1 MKFPVRKLWV
11 GFCLLGIAS
20 AALAQMPADKLPAL
34 LKAAST
40 APKTVVKN
48 GVLSAAQ
55 LHALQSQFQAVEEAR
70 RALVRSPG
78 WAVSA
83 QFIRPANQLRR
94 LGLALPPAP
103 PVNAAAVEKEV
114 FRRQVAQMLYE
125 EGVALGQLIGQ
136 KPRPQ
141 DAPDRLG
148 WNFQKMFLASARH
161 HDAMD
166 VLLASDRPSLVWGTP
181 NWDEVRVAPMEFPNA
196 SEEQLDD
203 YDELIGALAGNE
215 DRNLSDTL
223 NTILND
229 TALSSA
235 DKQLLMGAIAE
246 ASELLSYDFVRLYM
260 QIFNQIPVVHTPDG
274 FQLPQGRALGRYAV
288 AVQKMLIEK
297 LRDEGVWTE
306 QDFNRFADVSVF
318 LPPDRAHAVLGAVT
332 YLEPKAALW
341 LLDNPL
347 TDPLSKKLI
356 DQTRQLRAR
365 QKERWPD
372 GTILPKETA
381 HHQFNRL
388 RYERQKAL
396 RAYIGVLTARME
408 KAMERL
414 EAAARAQQIMAA
426 QAKNTAATP
435 EERHERLAA
444 NIFISARIARIKT
457 QIEQL
462 KDTLA
467 QTQEALDVIS

>member
-1 MKFPVRKLWV
+1 MIFSARKLWV
-11 GFCLLGIAS
+11 CFCLLGIAS
-20 AALAQMPADKLPAL
+20 VAMAQVPANKLPAL

-40 APKTVVKN
+40 APKTIVKG

-55 LHALQSQFQAVEEAR
+55 LHALESQFQSVEEAR
-70 RALVRSPG
+70 RALARNPG

-83 QFIRPANQLRR
+83 QFIQPANELRQ

-103 PVNAAAVEKEV
+103 DVNAATVEKEV
-114 FRRQVAQMLYE
+114 FRRQVAKMLYE

-141 DAPDRLG
+141 DTPDRLT

-166 VLLASDRPSLVWGTP
+166 VLLTSDKPTLVWGTP
-181 NWDEVRVAPMEFPNA
+181 NWDQVRVVPLEFPHA
-196 SEEQLDD
+196 SEEKLDD
-203 YDELIGALAGNE
+203 YDELVGALAGNE

-223 NTILND
+223 DTLLND
-229 TALSSA
+229 MALSSA
-235 DKQLLMGAIAE
+235 DKQMLMGAIAE

-260 QIFNQIPVVHTPDG
+260 QIFNQIPVVRTPDG
-274 FQLPQGRALGRYAV
+274 FRLPQGQALQRYAT
-288 AVQKMLIEK
+288 AIQKMLIEK
-297 LRDEGVWTE
+297 LRDGGVWTPR
-306 QDFNRFADVSVF
+306 DLNRFADVSVF
-318 LPPDRAHAVLGAVT
+318 LPPARANAVIGAVT

-341 LLDNPL
+341 LLTNPV

-356 DQTRQLRAR
+356 AQTQQLRAQ

-372 GTILPKETA
+372 GTIFPKETA
-381 HHQFNRL
+381 HHQFSRL
-388 RYERQKAL
+388 RYERQKSL
-396 RAYIGVLTARME
+396 RAYIDVLTVRME

-414 EAAARAQQIMAA
+414 EATARAQQIMASRT
-426 QAKNTAATP
+426 KNTTATP

-444 NIFISARIARIKT
+444 DVFISARIARIKA

-462 KDTLA
+462 KDTLS